1 MTPMEHWQFL
11 IQKQGD
17 RNWQPLESP
26 NLSIFAGKYRV
37 LARSHLAN
45 TSVEVRVIHSSIQ
58 EVPPKRRIF
67 KRLRR
72 TNAEGLMAVIPFT
85 DLKPGIWELRCS
97 ADLMTNILG
106 KSWQYSLI
114 LKVLPLELNEQPL
127 LGSGDQ
133 FNEESQVTP
142 TQEDEFAVA
151 SPSNLNINP
160 LSTATAEDTIINQPV
175 SPVLFKGETAEQIL
189 QSVLD
194 LALPSSES
202 WDEEQPDEDIS
213 PVVSP
218 PSPLHLSLERDTY
231 IARWGKTLTVNGY
244 VELAEID
251 NLANEILSTTNINHC
266 FQLQLI
272 SQLRSPL
279 ESNILAQFTQPLT
292 DQILPFTFSSIIEI
306 PKDCESKLILAN
318 ISLYGTLTT
327 GDEVILLASHP
338 FIITADVTE
347 LLTVTSAK
355 SREKSSPPDLLPDD
369 NLPATEDVATKPER
383 PHRVSLELFNI
394 VKTPKLA
401 QFHILKPAANKPLP
415 PRIKPLVFLDGSSPT
430 LPKLPRIHKNAIAGN
445 SANADSSLSE
455 GTVNNPSQIPPINLD
470 KLVIKQVKTSFPYL
484 KRLKPATEP
493 NSKTKNNLPKLI
505 EIQLSKPEN
514 TPELLPSKEHEE
526 TFAVELI
533 ENELI
538 ENELIENELIENE
551 LIENTIPQVPIL
563 DIEELNTPEITPQET
578 TVNTT
583 EITPETS
590 ALIQKWIK
598 SQGYLLDEGI
608 ELVYQEDNT
617 NEDVDTQD
625 ANNTDDT
632 SESTD
637 EPPVILNDENPAVP
651 PAFTDELLLNLNL
664 DAEIEMEEVIDLPEH
679 MILGTS
685 EPTPE
690 PESSPNISQL
700 LSQEIVLD
708 DTYMPLSNEDS
719 NQPSEP
725 QEQLLDVSPP
735 VLTSLPTP
743 QLFLPNGEL
752 LAGSSIKVRLELSQA
767 SSTVVLK
774 LWVEDYQTR
783 GLLDGPHLIQ
793 DLRTTPWGNWEAIA
807 QLIVPLGCLEVLVGA
822 IALDTSTQQES
833 HKVTIVK
840 TVIPP
845 NLPTMELDEV
855 LGM

>member
-1 MTPMEHWQFL
+1 MTPMEQWQFL

-26 NLSIFAGKYRV
+26 NLRIFAGKYRV

-45 TSVEVRVIHSSIQ
+45 TNVEVRVIHSSIQ

-85 DLKPGIWELRCS
+85 ELNPGIWELRCS
-97 ADLMTNILG
+97 ADLMTDMLG

-151 SPSNLNINP
+151 SPSNLDINP
-160 LSTATAEDTIINQPV
+160 LSTATVEDTIINQPV

-202 WDEEQPDEDIS
+202 WDEEQSDEDIS
-213 PVVSP
+213 PVASP

-231 IARWGKTLTVNGY
+231 IARWGKTLTINGY

-306 PKDCESKLILAN
+306 PKNCESKLILAN
-318 ISLYGTLTT
+318 INLYGTLTKA
-327 GDEVILLASHP
+327 GEVILLASHT

-347 LLTVTSAK
+347 LLTVTSAI

-369 NLPATEDVATKPER
+369 NLPPTEDVATKPEP

-415 PRIKPLVFLDGSSPT
+415 PRIKPVIVLDGSSPT

-445 SANADSSLSE
+445 SANADSSLSA

-493 NSKTKNNLPKLI
+493 NSKTKNNLPKLM

-526 TFAVELI
+526 TSAVELI
-533 ENELI
+533 D
-538 ENELIENELIENE
+538 NE

-578 TVNTT
+578 TVNTP
-583 EITPETS
+583 EIIPETS
-590 ALIQKWIK
+590 PLIQKWIK

-617 NEDVDTQD
+617 NDEVDTQD

-793 DLRTTPWGNWEAIA
+793 DLRPTPWGNWEAIA

-822 IALDTSTQQES
+822 IALDTNTQQES

-845 NLPTMELDEV
+845 NLPTIELDEV

>member
-1 MTPMEHWQFL
+1 MTPMENWQFL

-26 NLSIFAGKYRV
+26 NLRIFAGKYRV

-72 TNAEGLMAVIPFT
+72 TNADGLMAVIPFT
-85 DLKPGIWELRCS
+85 DLNPGIWELRCS

-114 LKVLPLELNEQPL
+114 LKVLPIESELNEQPL

-133 FNEESQVTP
+133 FNEESQVTL

-151 SPSNLNINP
+151 SPSNLDINP
-160 LSTATAEDTIINQPV
+160 LSTATVEDTIINQPV

-202 WDEEQPDEDIS
+202 WDEEQSDEDIS
-213 PVVSP
+213 LVASS

-231 IARWGKTLTVNGY
+231 IARWGKTLTINGY

-251 NLANEILSTTNINHC
+251 NLANERLSKTNINHC

-306 PKDCESKLILAN
+306 PKNCESKLILAN
-318 ISLYGTLTT
+318 ISLYGTLTK
-327 GDEVILLASHP
+327 GGEVILLASHP

-347 LLTVTSAK
+347 LLTVTSAR

-369 NLPATEDVATKPER
+369 NLPPTEDGATKPKP

-394 VKTPKLA
+394 VKAPKLA

-415 PRIKPLVFLDGSSPT
+415 PRIKPVIVLDGSSPT

-445 SANADSSLSE
+445 SANADSSLSA
-455 GTVNNPSQIPPINLD
+455 GTVNKPSQIPPINLD

-493 NSKTKNNLPKLI
+493 NSKTKNNLPKLM

-526 TFAVELI
+526 TSAVELI
-533 ENELI
+533 DNELI
-538 ENELIENELIENE
+538 DNE

-563 DIEELNTPEITPQET
+563 DIEELNTPEITP
-578 TVNTT
+578 
-583 EITPETS
+583 ETS
-590 ALIQKWIK
+590 PLIQKWIK
-598 SQGYLLDEGI
+598 IQGYLLDEGI

-617 NEDVDTQD
+617 NDEVDTQD
-625 ANNTDDT
+625 ANNTDDI

-708 DTYMPLSNEDS
+708 DTYMTLSNEDS

-793 DLRTTPWGNWEAIA
+793 DLRPTPWGNWEAIA

-822 IALDTSTQQES
+822 IALDTNTQQES

-845 NLPTMELDEV
+845 NLPTIELDEV